1 MILLKR
7 FVAYPESFTQSEA
20 HDKKYYVFYKFVR
33 EDHGAEEQGAEE
45 EGTGKYAA
53 SIECCTGAASLRLH
67 TNIILKT
74 FLAL

>member
-33 EDHGAEEQGAEE
+33 EDHGAEEQGAGSREVC
-45 EGTGKYAA
+45 GKYRA
-53 SIECCTGAASLRLH
+53 LH
-67 TNIILKT
+67 RSRKFTTPYQYNS
-74 FLAL
+74 

>member
-33 EDHGAEEQGAEE
+33 EDYGAEE